1 MHDPEARP
9 EPPRR
14 ERIVGAVRGSAP
26 PTIRSSALANLMSY
40 GLWASAALLLGAT
53 RGTPLSDD
61 ADPAD
66 RYGDFA

>member
-1 MHDPEARP
+1 MHDPEARSK
-9 EPPRR
+9 PPRQ
-14 ERIVGAVRGSAP
+14 ERIVGAAKGSAP
-26 PTIRSSALANLMSY
+26 STIRSSALANLMSY
-40 GLWASAALLLGAT
+40 GLWASAALLLGAP